1 MFANLMPL
9 LKSVDSVKLT
19 LKVTNGLISVVV
31 IPQPKS
37 NGDSALSQPLTLT
50 GTAAELDEGF
60 AEALSS
66 FQSSR
71 LSLEEQTA
79 ATAAILK
86 EATKKSSEKAVKA
99 LTPTAAGKS
108 GVDTSEG
115 TDEDEDNAESS
126 SQPQS
131 NDNVAAAPGA
141 TDLASLI

>member
-1 MFANLMPL
+1 MFSNLMPL
-9 LKSVDSVKLT
+9 LNSVDSVKLT

-50 GTAAELDEGF
+50 GTPAELDEGF

-66 FQSSR
+66 FQTSR

-79 ATAAILK
+79 ATEAILNAAK
-86 EATKKSSEKAVKA
+86 KKSSEKAVKA
-99 LTPTAAGKS
+99 LSTTAGKTES
-108 GVDTSEG
+108 GTAVE
-115 TDEDEDNAESS
+115 TDDDEDNAGSS

-131 NDNVAAAPGA
+131 NDNVAAASGA